1 MESTKKKY
9 QRPQVEVVC
18 SNSLC
23 GKSYTKDIS
32 EVKRNQKRG
41 SYNYCSLSCS
51 GKSNHDQLLKFS
63 GNHKLLIPNNRN
75 DKFTGLREHF
85 RRVKLREKEVN
96 ITLDDLLEIWET
108 QKGICPYTGLSLIH
122 PKDSKNYSMLYKA
135 SLDRIDSSQG
145 YTLTNVV
152 TSCKICNRAKSD
164 MPQKEFYD
172 WIKRLNV
179 KIISE

>member
-23 GKSYTKDIS
+23 GKSFTKDIS

-41 SYNYCSLSCS
+41 SNNYCSLSCS
-51 GKSNHDQLLKFS
+51 GKSNHNQLLKFS
-63 GNHKLLIPNNRN
+63 GNHKLLTPNNRN

-85 RRVKLREKEVN
+85 RRIKLREKEVN

-108 QKGICPYTGLSLIH
+108 QKGICPYTGLLLIH

-135 SLDRIDSSQG
+135 SLDRIDSSLG
-145 YTLTNVV
+145 YIKGNIQFISVSANFAKGTMSHNEMVNF
-152 TSCKICNRAKSD
+152 CKIIANKW
-164 MPQKEFYD
+164 K
-172 WIKRLNV
+172 
-179 KIISE
+179 